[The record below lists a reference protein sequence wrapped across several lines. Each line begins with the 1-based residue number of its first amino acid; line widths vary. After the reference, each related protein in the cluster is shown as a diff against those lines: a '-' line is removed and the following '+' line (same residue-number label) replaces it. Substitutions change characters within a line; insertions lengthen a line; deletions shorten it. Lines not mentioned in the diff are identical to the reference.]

1 MAAPTDLPPF
11 EKNDLLIVVSFAV
24 ISGLLKEVLAHIL
37 IYRRNEYKVKFKQ
50 LCDRYEDYYRTTV
63 VFELPTSNSN
73 CVTTASQALL
83 AAIKDVKKMH
93 TFYTIAS
100 GLIFMIL
107 MLFVMSYFEGCVVA
121 KLPFTPIYP
130 LYLFTQGDTA
140 GEDRTN
146 CSATCIYTMLSMA
159 VKDVLQVLLGF
170 RSPLTPFTELTLS
183 NSLENEKDK

>member
-1 MAAPTDLPPF
+1 MRAFTFVEYEIPPRLMC
-11 EKNDLLIVVSFAV
+11 LL
-24 ISGLLKEVLAHIL
+24 LLF
-37 IYRRNEYKVKFKQ
+37 R
-50 LCDRYEDYYRTTV
+50 
-63 VFELPTSNSN
+63 
-73 CVTTASQALL
+73 
-83 AAIKDVKKMH
+83 DVKKMH

-159 VKDVLQVLLGF
+159 VKDVLQVLLG
-170 RSPLTPFTELTLS
+170 
-183 NSLENEKDK
+183 